1 MANTKK
7 PKTQNGIDSTLSA
20 TDSGSETQKLLAMV
34 AKLSAE
40 IEALKNGNVT
50 QTTTS
55 KTPILN
61 GSEQWSPAMWEMFPH
76 VELKDVTSDKPAKI
90 DITKIALT
98 KHTTL
103 KPNYIT
109 RTMETVE
116 YVKIHALAN
125 IGGKTVTFDVSESS
139 HVGQFIRNAYFDKAG
154 EKYEPNR
161 IYDTPIKF
169 EVTRTATN
177 NTRVPYKFTV
187 KA

>member
-7 PKTQNGIDSTLSA
+7 PKTQN
-20 TDSGSETQKLLAMV
+20 ETHSPPSVGNDGLDIKELLAMV

-40 IEALKNGNVT
+40 VQSLKSGNSAE
-50 QTTTS
+50 TTTS

-76 VELKDVTSDKPAKI
+76 IELKDVTSDKPAKI